1 MNLPGLRHGEL
12 FIDRPCEKKADDL
25 LKLGGHQLKMATAIY
40 TGHDPVCGHLF
51 TMGLLDG
58 DPICR
63 CCGMETE
70 TV

>member
-1 MNLPGLRHGEL
+1 MR
-12 FIDRPCEKKADDL
+12 KKADDL